1 MKISID
7 TKEDSIEDIR
17 KVVALLSGIMKKEE
31 NNYNNY
37 KNNTSNILE
46 REDQPVASMFGMFD
60 NAVKKAEEDKPEEPK
75 IIQY

>member
-7 TKEDSIEDIR
+7 TKEDSVEDIR
-17 KVVALLSGIMKKEE
+17 KVVALLSGIMHKED
-31 NNYNNY
+31 NQPD
-37 KNNTSNILE
+37 ILE

-60 NAVKKAEEDKPEEPK
+60 NAVKRAEEVKEEPR